1 VQQESLFARA
11 PRESEANL
19 SASDHS
25 RLSPQIKHEHFSAP
39 APLRDLLAGESFCAA
54 LARVFI
60 ARRGE
65 WIDGLELSQVGG
77 VYAWRSRIAEL
88 RKAPWYLDIT
98 NRQRRRV
105 EGGRVISEYR
115 LSTEA

>member
-1 VQQESLFARA
+1 MQQASL
-11 PRESEANL
+11 S
-19 SASDHS
+19 
-25 RLSPQIKHEHFSAP
+25 FSAP

-65 WIDGLELSQVGG
+65 WIDGRSLAAVGG
-77 VYAWRSRIAEL
+77 AYAWRTRISDL
-88 RKAPWYLDIT
+88 RKAPWHLDIE
-98 NRQRRRV
+98 NRVRTID
-105 EGGRVISEYR
+105 GGVKVSEYR